1 MQILKCSENP
11 PTIKCPKCGEMDN
24 IAKGNEEKPNVCSK
38 CGNKWSATKKT
49 PVIKDM
55 NEDFS
60 KVILKSPEVLATFG
74 KKPFGNKLD
83 ERLGQLLLPSGE
95 KRLYSLVNELS
106 DLDEKQIMERT
117 RRLFEHDYNWEK
129 IYSRL
134 MQYVKDT
141 NRNVADPEHG
151 VELPQIEDLRKR
163 NV

>member
-1 MQILKCSENP
+1 MQILKCSLP
-11 PTIKCPKCGEMDN
+11 PTMKCPKCGELNN

-49 PVIKDM
+49 PIIKDM

-74 KKPFGNKLD
+74 KKLNFGYKLD

-95 KRLYSLVNELS
+95 KRLYSLVNEL
-106 DLDEKQIMERT
+106 DGLDEKQIMERT

-141 NRNVADPEHG
+141 DRHTVDPEHG
-151 VELPQIEDLRKR
+151 VELPQIEDLRKG